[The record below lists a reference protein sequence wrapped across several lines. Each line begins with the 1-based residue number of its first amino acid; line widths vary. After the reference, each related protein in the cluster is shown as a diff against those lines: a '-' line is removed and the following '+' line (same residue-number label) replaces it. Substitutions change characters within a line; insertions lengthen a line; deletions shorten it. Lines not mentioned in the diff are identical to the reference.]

1 MANKMTPTQ
10 LASKLWDSANE
21 LRKNFDSKKY
31 KDIILSLIFYKF
43 LSQTIIDWFWE
54 NEGITY
60 EEIKEFDNSPDE
72 NI

>member
-1 MANKMTPTQ
+1 MAHKMTPTQ